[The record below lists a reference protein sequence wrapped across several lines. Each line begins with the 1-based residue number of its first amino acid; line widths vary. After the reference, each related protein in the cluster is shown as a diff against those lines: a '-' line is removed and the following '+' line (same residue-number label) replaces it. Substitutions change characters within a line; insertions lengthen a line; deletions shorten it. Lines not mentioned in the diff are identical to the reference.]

1 VYKGE
6 YGGCRGAM
14 ASKFGFQ
21 RVKGGPGR
29 SPGDVFFWRR
39 GRMHD
44 GATSEKTT
52 EPSMFDAFE
61 YI

>member
-1 VYKGE
+1 
-6 YGGCRGAM
+6 M
-14 ASKFGFQ
+14 
-21 RVKGGPGR
+21 
-29 SPGDVFFWRR
+29 FFWRR

-61 YI
+61 YM